1 MSGGRFSYK
10 QWHIDNIA
18 DQIEQEVIL
27 SGKPIPKQKW
37 SYYERQE
44 FEETHKHPMNYAYPD
59 SILRRMEEAVYALRA
74 AAIYAQRA
82 DYLLSGDDGEESFEE
97 RLSKELSELNSKSK
111 MGENGVMYFVIDR
124 TKDPYAE
131 DD

>member
-1 MSGGRFSYK
+1 MSGGKFSYK

-18 DQIEQEVIL
+18 NQIEQEVIL
-27 SGKPIPKQKW
+27 SGKPIPKQNW

-59 SILRRMEEAVYALRA
+59 SVLRRMEEAVYALRA
-74 AAIYAQRA
+74 AAIYAQRV

>member
-74 AAIYAQRA
+74 AAIYAQRV
-82 DYLLSGDDGEESFEE
+82 DYLLSGDDGEESFEG

>member
-1 MSGGRFSYK
+1 MSGGRFDYK

-18 DQIEQEVIL
+18 DNIEQEVIL

-44 FEETHKHPMNYAYPD
+44 FEETHKQPMNYAYPEPV
-59 SILRRMEEAVYALRA
+59 LRKMEEAVYALRA
-74 AAIYAQRA
+74 AAIYAQRV
-82 DYLLSGDDGEESFEE
+82 DYLLSGDDGEESFME
-97 RLSKELSELNSKSK
+97 RLSNELKELNQKSM
-111 MGENGVMYFVIDR
+111 MGENGVMYYVIDR
-124 TKDPYAE
+124 TKDPYS

>member
-44 FEETHKHPMNYAYPD
+44 FEETHEHPMNYAYPD
-59 SILRRMEEAVYALRA
+59 SVLRRMEEAVYALRA
-74 AAIYAQRA
+74 AAIYAQRV

>member
-1 MSGGRFSYK
+1 MSGGKFSYK

-59 SILRRMEEAVYALRA
+59 SILRRMDEAVYALRA
-74 AAIYAQRA
+74 AAIYAQRV

>member
-59 SILRRMEEAVYALRA
+59 SVLRRMEEAVYALRA
-74 AAIYAQRA
+74 AAIYAQRV

>member
-1 MSGGRFSYK
+1 MSGGKFSYK
-10 QWHIDNIA
+10 QWHIENIA

-27 SGKPIPKQKW
+27 SGKPIPKQQW

-59 SILRRMEEAVYALRA
+59 SVLRRMEEAVYALRA
-74 AAIYAQRA
+74 AAIYAQRV
-82 DYLLSGDDGEESFEE
+82 DYLLSGDDGEEYFEE

-124 TKDPYAE
+124 TKDPYA
-131 DD
+131 